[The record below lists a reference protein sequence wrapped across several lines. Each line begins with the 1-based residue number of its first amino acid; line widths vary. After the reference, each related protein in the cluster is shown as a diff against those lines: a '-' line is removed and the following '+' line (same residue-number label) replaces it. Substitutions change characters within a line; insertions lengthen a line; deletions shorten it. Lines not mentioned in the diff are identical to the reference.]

1 MKINVVCPE
10 TKRKKESVLLLLFLV
25 CTVGDT
31 INFEEVCEL
40 NFNEEKKI
48 DSIISMNDIDIY
60 YHHRVNINRGI

>member
-1 MKINVVCPE
+1 MCPE
-10 TKRKKESVLLLLFLV
+10 TKKKKKESVLLLLFLV
-25 CTVGDT
+25 STVGDT